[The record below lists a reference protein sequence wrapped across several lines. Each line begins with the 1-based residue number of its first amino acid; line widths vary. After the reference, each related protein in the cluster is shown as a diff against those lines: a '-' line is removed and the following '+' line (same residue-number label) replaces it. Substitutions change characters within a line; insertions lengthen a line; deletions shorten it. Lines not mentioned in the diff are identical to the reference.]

1 MYTYISLNLTL
12 RHREQARLGDVEQL
26 VKVIGIASIFFFCLI
41 HLGPPTACPQ
51 QLQNFTIHHV
61 TN

>member
-26 VKVIGIASIFFFCLI
+26 VKVIGIASIFFL
-41 HLGPPTACPQ
+41 
-51 QLQNFTIHHV
+51 V
-61 TN
+61 